1 MPNVFVDSL
10 EVAEA
15 DADPSKAV
23 APPHGAGRDGR
34 LPHRQGPAAVQQ
46 HGDGPLH
53 VHTQQLLQCVVVPVL
68 AGEEPFSGTWRV
80 GTQRN
85 TCRCGEPTSLVPPTE
100 MMKSK
105 NGSSPAW

>member
-15 DADPSKAV
+15 DADPDEAV
-23 APPHGAGRDGR
+23 PPPQGAGRDDR

-53 VHTQQLLQCVVVPVL
+53 VHTQQLLQSVVVLVL
-68 AGEEPFSGTWRV
+68 AGE
-80 GTQRN
+80 N
-85 TCRCGEPTSLVPPTE
+85 TLV
-100 MMKSK
+100 
-105 NGSSPAW
+105 